1 MCPKIVVEARA
12 KEGDGPK
19 NRFKAT
25 LGARVIATAP
35 TRDELDDKVSDWLS
49 RHVEYILNKGYANVY
64 VYEFVEA
71 VEIEIKAEVD
81 GVPLPREKT

>member
-1 MCPKIVVEARA
+1 MCPKIVVEANID
-12 KEGDGPK
+12 EGEEPRNK
-19 NRFKAT
+19 FKAT

-35 TRDELDDKVSDWLS
+35 TRDALDDKVSDWLS
-49 RHVEYILNKGYANVY
+49 RHIEYIVNKGYANVY

-81 GVPLPREKT
+81 EEPVV